1 MHKLERLI
9 LEAYAEVSEERETKT
24 LGLEELPASVRK
36 SIEDRYGISKW
47 PEKDFVSSTMSTYFK
62 TISVNDTTGEVGHKP
77 ISLPSFEG
85 LYSNFSDIVQ
95 DIKKLV
101 GNQDIRTDK
110 KAREL
115 FELIKTNFR
124 KLQSYLRNER
134 PDQYELMRMRR
145 SMEEAVGDL
154 IKIKDK
160 NGKGEEHEIESEF
173 TDSHKQDFFTVKGKK
188 GIFDKLDIVKES
200 LLDEVDEEEPKP
212 EEEGDKEAPKETV
225 LEDATDT
232 ILAKFPTLKA
242 TLIKLQT
249 EDYKEFIDTID
260 WISPRPTEFR
270 VNIKNGQDYI
280 LKWTGTGFEAQIMGK
295 RYYIDKIDDY
305 QQALDK
311 LAILYKEGPMKGAG
325 DGEAPDSDSGS
336 GGGGGDF
343 PGEDGGASGGDDGDL
358 PAELGGEDTGDEGG
372 GADLTG
378 EPVDFEEPAEE
389 PAA

>member
-212 EEEGDKEAPKETV
+212 EEEGDKKAPKETV

-358 PAELGGEDTGDEGG
+358 PADIGGEDTGDEGG

-389 PAA
+389 PEA

>member
-36 SIEDRYGISKW
+36 SIEDRYGVSKW

-85 LYSNFSDIVQ
+85 LYSNFTDIIG
-95 DIKKLV
+95 DIKGLM

-134 PDQYELMRMRR
+134 PDQYELMKMRR

-154 IKIKDK
+154 VKLKDK
-160 NGKGEEHEIESEF
+160 NGKGEEHEIETEF

-188 GIFDKLDIVKES
+188 GVFDKLDLVKEA
-200 LLDEVDEEEPKP
+200 DEPTP
-212 EEEGDKEAPKETV
+212 EEDGDEKAPKETV

-232 ILAKFPTLKA
+232 MIQKFPTLKA

-249 EDYKEFIDTID
+249 EDFKEFVESID
-260 WISPRPTEFR
+260 WISPRPTSFR
-270 VNIKNGQDYI
+270 INLANGQDYI

-295 RYYIDKIDDY
+295 RYYIDKINDY

-311 LAILYKEGPMKGAG
+311 LAILYKEGPFKSTEEPAET
-325 DGEAPDSDSGS
+325 DTDSGS
-336 GGGGGDF
+336 GGGGGGDF
-343 PGEDGGASGGDDGDL
+343 PGEDGGASGGDAGDL
-358 PAELGGEDTGDEGG
+358 PADLGGEETGEEGG
-372 GADLTG
+372 GADLTD

-389 PAA
+389 PEA

>member
-145 SMEEAVGDL
+145 TMEEAVGDL
-154 IKIKDK
+154 VKLKDK
-160 NGKGEEHEIESEF
+160 NGKGEDHEI
-173 TDSHKQDFFTVKGKK
+173 
-188 GIFDKLDIVKES
+188 
-200 LLDEVDEEEPKP
+200 
-212 EEEGDKEAPKETV
+212 
-225 LEDATDT
+225 DT
-232 ILAKFPTLKA
+232 
-242 TLIKLQT
+242 
-249 EDYKEFIDTID
+249 
-260 WISPRPTEFR
+260 
-270 VNIKNGQDYI
+270 
-280 LKWTGTGFEAQIMGK
+280 
-295 RYYIDKIDDY
+295 
-305 QQALDK
+305 
-311 LAILYKEGPMKGAG
+311 
-325 DGEAPDSDSGS
+325 
-336 GGGGGDF
+336 
-343 PGEDGGASGGDDGDL
+343 
-358 PAELGGEDTGDEGG
+358 
-372 GADLTG
+372 
-378 EPVDFEEPAEE
+378 
-389 PAA
+389 

>member
-212 EEEGDKEAPKETV
+212 EEEGDKKAPKETV

>member
-389 PAA
+389 PEA

>member
-9 LEAYAEVSEERETKT
+9 LEAYAEVSEEREAKT

-154 IKIKDK
+154 VKLKDK
-160 NGKGEEHEIESEF
+160 NGKGEDHEIETEF

-188 GIFDKLDIVKES
+188 GVFDKLDLVKEA
-200 LLDEVDEEEPKP
+200 DEPTP
-212 EEEGDKEAPKETV
+212 EEEGDEEAPKETV

-232 ILAKFPTLKA
+232 MIQKFPTLKA

-249 EDYKEFIDTID
+249 EDFKEFVESID
-260 WISPRPTEFR
+260 WISPRPTSFR
-270 VNIKNGQDYI
+270 VNLANGQDYI

-295 RYYIDKIDDY
+295 RFYIDKINDY

-311 LAILYKEGPMKGAG
+311 LAILYKEGPFKSSEEPAET
-325 DGEAPDSDSGS
+325 DTDSGS
-336 GGGGGDF
+336 GSGSGGGGGGGGDF
-343 PGEDGGASGGDDGDL
+343 PGEDGGASGGEDSDL
-358 PAELGGEDTGDEGG
+358 PADLGGEETGEEGG

-378 EPVDFEEPAEE
+378 EPVDFEEPTEDPE
-389 PAA
+389 S